1 MSTVRSGNVH
11 LMDYSLPTDQ
21 TLLAKQAEWLAPFR
35 GRLLRRAAI
44 GQRRAVLD
52 LGCGPGLITAELLRR
67 SGGRVVGL
75 DRNFQALRPLAG
87 LYRAESQVQLAQ
99 PICADGCRLPFADQ
113 TFDLVFCQWV
123 LLWTPLR
130 TVLEEI
136 RRVLGPGG
144 ILAAL
149 EPDYGGMIEYPP
161 EIALSHL
168 WQAGLRRAG
177 ADPEVGRKLPPLLT
191 QLGFQVEVM
200 LLDRLP
206 APDPARRQMLEDLPL
221 TAEERARLAAAME
234 AEQRLPACALSV
246 HLPIFGVLAKRQ

>member
-1 MSTVRSGNVH
+1 
-11 LMDYSLPTDQ
+11 MDYSLPTDQ

-35 GRLLRRAAI
+35 ARLLRRAAV

-52 LGCGPGLITAELLRR
+52 LGCGPGLITPELLRR
-67 SGGRVVGL
+67 SGGRVVGV
-75 DRNFQALRPLAG
+75 DRNVQALRRLAA
-87 LYRAESQVQLAQ
+87 LCPAEKMLPAFRAALPV
-99 PICADGCRLPFADQ
+99 CADARRLPFADGS
-113 TFDLVFCQWV
+113 FDLVFCQWA

-136 RRVLGPGG
+136 RRVLKPGG
-144 ILAAL
+144 VLAAL

-168 WQAGLRRAG
+168 WQAGLSRAG
-177 ADPEVGRKLPPLLT
+177 ADPEVGRKLASLLA

-200 LLDRLP
+200 LLDRLG
-206 APDPARRQMLEDLPL
+206 APDPARRRMLEDLPL

-234 AEQRLPACALSV
+234 AERPLPPHAVTV
-246 HLPIFGVLAKRQ
+246 HLPIFGVLAQRQ